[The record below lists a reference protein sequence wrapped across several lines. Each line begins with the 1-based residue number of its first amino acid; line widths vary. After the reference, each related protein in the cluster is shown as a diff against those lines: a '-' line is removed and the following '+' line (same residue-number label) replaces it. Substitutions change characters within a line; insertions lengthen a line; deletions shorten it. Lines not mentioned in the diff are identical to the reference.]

1 MASTAGCALAGRIY
15 GICDRAAWIPEDGI
29 VDELTAAGL
38 RATRSAADRIAAI
51 SRTKGTWRLP
61 HPGRSFALTF
71 SPGEHELLIVIFQN
85 GDVP

>member
-15 GICDRAAWIPEDGI
+15 GICDRAAWFLEDGI

-51 SRTKGTWRLP
+51 SRTKGTKVAAPASQPKLCLDFL
-61 HPGRSFALTF
+61 PGRA
-71 SPGEHELLIVIFQN
+71 
-85 GDVP
+85 